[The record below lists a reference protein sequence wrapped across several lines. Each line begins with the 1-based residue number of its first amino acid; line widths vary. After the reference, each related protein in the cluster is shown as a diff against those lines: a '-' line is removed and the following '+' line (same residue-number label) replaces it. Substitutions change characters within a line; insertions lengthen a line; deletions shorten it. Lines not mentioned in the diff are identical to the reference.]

1 MKKKLKCM
9 METNNY
15 VVIYSVVNGS
25 TLVKAGATIW
35 IHNSVRNTIINK
47 THLSEE

>member
-1 MKKKLKCM
+1 M

-15 VVIYSVVNGS
+15 VVIYSGVNGS
-25 TLVKAGATIW
+25 TLAKGGVMIW
-35 IHNSVRNTIINK
+35 IHNSIRDTVINN